1 MLGCKAIHN
10 PIEQNKKSKESFEN
24 FFFFIDNQAHFIK
37 DHKAPL
43 KYTRSIHNDTK
54 QKRRGEKKKL
64 KKKKKEVPKKSPRKK
79 KTEVPQNSPRNQPH
93 NPRNQKPHHDPT
105 SLCLYHGWTPHN

>member
-64 KKKKKEVPKKSPRKK
+64 KKKKKEVP
-79 KTEVPQNSPRNQPH
+79 QNSPSKQTQ
-93 NPRNQKPHHDPT
+93 NPRNQKTHNDPT

>member
-64 KKKKKEVPKKSPRKK
+64 KKKKKKRAHKTAQASKHRTQGTKK
-79 KTEVPQNSPRNQPH
+79 
-93 NPRNQKPHHDPT
+93 PT
-105 SLCLYHGWTPHN
+105 TTPLPCAFTTAGPLIID

>member
-64 KKKKKEVPKKSPRKK
+64 KKKKKRGPTKQPKQANTEPKDPKNPQRPHFLVPLPRL
-79 KTEVPQNSPRNQPH
+79 
-93 NPRNQKPHHDPT
+93 DP
-105 SLCLYHGWTPHN
+105 S

>member
-64 KKKKKEVPKKSPRKK
+64 KKKKKRGPTKKPKQANTEPKEPKNPQRPHFLVPLPRL
-79 KTEVPQNSPRNQPH
+79 
-93 NPRNQKPHHDPT
+93 DP
-105 SLCLYHGWTPHN
+105 S